1 MSAEIGFN
9 EAEDSEGLSF
19 YHTDRGALTRPSCAK
34 PILMSAVQCQSA
46 ASLQAM
52 YKSYGT
58 CRELMELRN
67 LTSVGELILM
77 SALQRRAS
85 VGGHF
90 CLDDPPHV
98 SSLTSSSD
106 VSCILKLDRWRGPS
120 PRSAEDDHQCL
131 TACVPA
137 VLHGC
142 GMRHHLPDLLGHASF
157 VCFAVLEGSPWTAE
171 ARTMSSSLP
180 RV

>member
-1 MSAEIGFN
+1 
-9 EAEDSEGLSF
+9 
-19 YHTDRGALTRPSCAK
+19 
-34 PILMSAVQCQSA
+34 
-46 ASLQAM
+46 M

-98 SSLTSSSD
+98 SSISVLLPVPAVLTGVACATIYHIYWDCQICLLYYLRS
-106 VSCILKLDRWRGPS
+106 S
-120 PRSAEDDHQCL
+120 PRSAEGRATCRL
-131 TACVPA
+131 
-137 VLHGC
+137 
-142 GMRHHLPDLLGHASF
+142 
-157 VCFAVLEGSPWTAE
+157 
-171 ARTMSSSLP
+171 LP
-180 RV
+180 RVWLI